1 MACAGGD
8 RVAKTVHHV
17 HGQAAT
23 VDGDEVERYVMRLT
37 RGSDFISCGLAEILS
52 IRPVTNDC
60 CESVSR
66 ETGDI
71 GRLNLRCDGTGFTKT
86 VDGHWVRPRPEEA

>member
-1 MACAGGD
+1 MACAGSD

-23 VDGDEVERYVMRLT
+23 VDGDEVERHVMRLT
-37 RGSDFISCGLAEILS
+37 RGSDFSSCGLAEILS

-60 CESVSR
+60 CESISR

>member
-1 MACAGGD
+1 MACAGSD
-8 RVAKTVHHV
+8 RVAKTVHQF

-23 VDGDEVERYVMRLT
+23 ADGDEVERYVMRLT
-37 RGSDFISCGLAEILS
+37 CSSDCVSCGLAEILS

-86 VDGHWVRPRPEEA
+86 VDGHSVRPRPEEA